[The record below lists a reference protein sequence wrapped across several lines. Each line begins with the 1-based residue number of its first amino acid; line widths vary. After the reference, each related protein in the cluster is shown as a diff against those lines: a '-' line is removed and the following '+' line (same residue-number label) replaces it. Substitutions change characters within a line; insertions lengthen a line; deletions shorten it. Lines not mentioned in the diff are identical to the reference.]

1 MPNRKRR
8 VSLLGAFEIQAE
20 GGVPVRDGLILGSRR
35 EQLGFVIETSRESIE
50 HIVALIAPP
59 RAGLPL
65 RLTASLGDVLES
77 LGCELLRVELEPL
90 PTEKQDVKEGYG
102 AYVQGFL
109 IFRNE
114 GRRSRKLAM
123 TATEAIQ
130 VALRQGVPLMA
141 AEELLQLDVT
151 QLLQDMD
158 NMHHERERDDRQFHS
173 FVSRVTATDFQRFYE
188 KHHRRPPDSSDG
200 K

>member
-1 MPNRKRR
+1 MPQKKRR

-20 GGVPVRDGLILGSRR
+20 GGIPVRDGLILGSRR

-50 HIVALIAPP
+50 HIVSLIAPP
-59 RAGLPL
+59 RAGLPM
-65 RLTASLGDVLES
+65 RLTASIGDALET

-90 PTEKQDVKEGYG
+90 PVQPGDDKEGYG

-109 IFRNE
+109 FYRLE
-114 GRRSRKLAM
+114 GARAKRLPM

-130 VALRQGVPLMA
+130 VALRQGVPMLA
-141 AEELLQLDVT
+141 AEDLLQLDVT
-151 QLLQDMD
+151 TLLQDMD
-158 NMHHERERDDRQFHS
+158 TMHQERERDDRQFHS

-188 KHHRRPPDSSDG
+188 KHHRRPPDSQEG

>member
-1 MPNRKRR
+1 MPIKKRR

-20 GGVPVRDGLILGSRR
+20 GGIPVRDGLILGSRR

-50 HIVALIAPP
+50 HIVSLIAPP
-59 RAGLPL
+59 RTGLPM
-65 RLTASLGDVLES
+65 RLTASLGETLEA
-77 LGCELLRVELEPL
+77 LGCVLLRVELESL
-90 PTEKQDVKEGYG
+90 PVGIGDEKEGYG

-109 IFRNE
+109 VYRSE
-114 GRRSRKLAM
+114 GRRSKRLAM

-130 VALRQGVPLMA
+130 VALRQGIPLMA

-151 QLLQDMD
+151 QLLHDMD
-158 NMHHERERDDRQFHS
+158 NMQQERERDDRQFHS

-188 KHHRRPPDSSDG
+188 KHHRRPPDSLDG